1 VLFFYRTIR
10 QKIKN
15 RETLRNGKKLFE
27 NVLTPLIQGV
37 IIIKSLNGGEQNT
50 ETPQAKKQMKISKL
64 CIDKEN

>member
-37 IIIKSLNGGEQNT
+37 IIIKSLNGGEQNK
-50 ETPQAKKQMKISKL
+50 ETP
-64 CIDKEN
+64 